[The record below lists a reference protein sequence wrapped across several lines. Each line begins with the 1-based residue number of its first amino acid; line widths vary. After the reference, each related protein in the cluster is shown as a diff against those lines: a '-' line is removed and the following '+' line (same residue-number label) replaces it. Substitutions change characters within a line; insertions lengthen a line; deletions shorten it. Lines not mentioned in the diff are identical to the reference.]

1 MIFGAT
7 GTGADGN
14 AAAAAFHLSD
24 LPTFVH
30 TKDVFLPFTKD
41 VLVVPTLLHDC
52 PADAASAGLE
62 KVAKRRLA
70 TIEILEM
77 RVIPKRYPK
86 WNYGLRGWANRN
98 LMTSFVQA
106 NVHSWP

>member
-1 MIFGAT
+1 VIFGAT

-86 WNYGLRGWANRN
+86 WNYGVRG
-98 LMTSFVQA
+98 
-106 NVHSWP
+106 

>member
-7 GTGADGN
+7 GTGAAGN

-52 PADAASAGLE
+52 PADAASAGQE
-62 KVAKRRLA
+62 SVTIRMLA
-70 TIEILEM
+70 SAAILDT

-86 WNYGLRGWANRN
+86 WNYGLRG
-98 LMTSFVQA
+98 
-106 NVHSWP
+106 

>member
-7 GTGADGN
+7 GTGAAGN

-30 TKDVFLPFTKD
+30 TKDVFLPLTED

-52 PADAASAGLE
+52 PADVASAGLE
-62 KVAKRRLA
+62 SVTIRMLA
-70 TIEILEM
+70 SAVILDM
-77 RVIPKRYPK
+77 RVIPQRYPK
-86 WNYGLRGWANRN
+86 WNYGVRG
-98 LMTSFVQA
+98 
-106 NVHSWP
+106 

>member
-1 MIFGAT
+1 VIFGAT

-106 NVHSWP
+106 NSHSCP

>member
-14 AAAAAFHLSD
+14 AAATAFHLSD

-30 TKDVFLPFTKD
+30 TKDVFLPFTRE

-52 PADAASAGLE
+52 PADAACTWLESVKIRMIASAVL
-62 KVAKRRLA
+62 
-70 TIEILEM
+70 LEM
-77 RVIPKRYPK
+77 RVIPKTYPK
-86 WNYGLRGWANRN
+86 
-98 LMTSFVQA
+98 
-106 NVHSWP
+106 

>member
-1 MIFGAT
+1 
-7 GTGADGN
+7 
-14 AAAAAFHLSD
+14 
-24 LPTFVH
+24 
-30 TKDVFLPFTKD
+30 

-52 PADAASAGLE
+52 PADVASAGLE
-62 KVAKRRLA
+62 SVTIRMLA
-70 TIEILEM
+70 SATILEM

>member
-14 AAAAAFHLSD
+14 AAATAFHLSD

-30 TKDVFLPFTKD
+30 IREVFFPFTEE
-41 VLVVPTLLHDC
+41 VLVDPTLLQDC
-52 PADAASAGLE
+52 PTDAASAGQE
-62 KVAKRRLA
+62 SVTIRMLA
-70 TIEILEM
+70 SAAILDT

-86 WNYGLRGWANRN
+86 WNYGLRG
-98 LMTSFVQA
+98 
-106 NVHSWP
+106 